1 MKITKNEFGMTK
13 DNQPISLYTIE
24 NASGA
29 SVTLSDYGC
38 RIIKIMVPNKEG
50 KLTDVILGLMNADE
64 YLADD
69 ASLGAVVGR
78 CANRIAKG
86 HFTLNDKEYNLAIN
100 NGPNHLHGGPTG
112 FAQRVWTGK
121 VTDDKVTFTR
131 ISPDGEEGYPGNLT
145 VSVTYG
151 WSEDNELSIV
161 YEASCDQDTV
171 FSVTSHGYFN
181 LNGEGN
187 GTVLD
192 QELRIDADAI
202 TELND
207 KTVAKGT
214 KEKVEE
220 AQKGIEDGTIHVFD
234 TSKFTVGGK
243 TLEELVESGDEDATK
258 LQSYIKDGYFHE
270 SDVAGGM
277 TSAPAFTFIIDGI
290 DSITK

>member
-112 FAQRVWTGK
+112 FAQRVWTG
-121 VTDDKVTFTR
+121 
-131 ISPDGEEGYPGNLT
+131 
-145 VSVTYG
+145 
-151 WSEDNELSIV
+151 
-161 YEASCDQDTV
+161 
-171 FSVTSHGYFN
+171 
-181 LNGEGN
+181 
-187 GTVLD
+187 
-192 QELRIDADAI
+192 
-202 TELND
+202 
-207 KTVAKGT
+207 
-214 KEKVEE
+214 
-220 AQKGIEDGTIHVFD
+220 
-234 TSKFTVGGK
+234 
-243 TLEELVESGDEDATK
+243 
-258 LQSYIKDGYFHE
+258 
-270 SDVAGGM
+270 
-277 TSAPAFTFIIDGI
+277 
-290 DSITK
+290 

>member
-100 NGPNHLHGGPTG
+100 NGQTTCMVVLRDLPSVYGP
-112 FAQRVWTGK
+112 
-121 VTDDKVTFTR
+121 
-131 ISPDGEEGYPGNLT
+131 E
-145 VSVTYG
+145 
-151 WSEDNELSIV
+151 
-161 YEASCDQDTV
+161 
-171 FSVTSHGYFN
+171 
-181 LNGEGN
+181 
-187 GTVLD
+187 
-192 QELRIDADAI
+192 
-202 TELND
+202 
-207 KTVAKGT
+207 
-214 KEKVEE
+214 
-220 AQKGIEDGTIHVFD
+220 
-234 TSKFTVGGK
+234 
-243 TLEELVESGDEDATK
+243 K
-258 LQSYIKDGYFHE
+258 LQTISYIYPHFSRMGKKDIRAILQFPLL
-270 SDVAGGM
+270 M
-277 TSAPAFTFIIDGI
+277 DGLRTMNYLLFMRHPVI
-290 DSITK
+290 RIPYSL

>member
-1 MKITKNEFGMTK
+1 MTK

-161 YEASCDQDTV
+161 YEASCDQDTWFLL
-171 FSVTSHGYFN
+171 FSFALCIFFFN
-181 LNGEGN
+181 LRSKSIHFTRDQ
-187 GTVLD
+187 GTVKFEGASVQNFEQILSFD
-192 QELRIDADAI
+192 RSRII
-202 TELND
+202 FHYF
-207 KTVAKGT
+207 
-214 KEKVEE
+214 
-220 AQKGIEDGTIHVFD
+220 I
-234 TSKFTVGGK
+234 KF
-243 TLEELVESGDEDATK
+243 L
-258 LQSYIKDGYFHE
+258 
-270 SDVAGGM
+270 
-277 TSAPAFTFIIDGI
+277 
-290 DSITK
+290 

>member
-112 FAQRVWTGK
+112 FA
-121 VTDDKVTFTR
+121 
-131 ISPDGEEGYPGNLT
+131 
-145 VSVTYG
+145 SVYG
-151 WSEDNELSIV
+151 PE
-161 YEASCDQDTV
+161 
-171 FSVTSHGYFN
+171 
-181 LNGEGN
+181 
-187 GTVLD
+187 
-192 QELRIDADAI
+192 
-202 TELND
+202 
-207 KTVAKGT
+207 
-214 KEKVEE
+214 
-220 AQKGIEDGTIHVFD
+220 
-234 TSKFTVGGK
+234 
-243 TLEELVESGDEDATK
+243 K
-258 LQSYIKDGYFHE
+258 LQTIKLHL
-270 SDVAGGM
+270 
-277 TSAPAFTFIIDGI
+277 PAFLRMGKKDIRAILQFPLLMDGLRTMNYLLFMRHPVI
-290 DSITK
+290 RIPYSL